1 MNNVLSTTLNCSL
14 LIYYYFYTM
23 VTKYYLQQINS
34 MLLNNPEMKAYVH
47 CGNGLVKPERIDAQL
62 FHILDNMV
70 TINKDTRVPIELIK
84 RIDLSV

>member
-1 MNNVLSTTLNCSL
+1 M
-14 LIYYYFYTM
+14 I
-23 VTKYYLQQINS
+23 TKYCLQQVNS

-47 CGNGLVKPERIDAQL
+47 CGNGLVKPEKIDTQL

-70 TINKDTRVPIELIK
+70 TINKDTRTPIELIK